1 VIHGFN
7 LIAFLAVLGSIVW
20 LALAGEGT
28 DLAIMTGLVGILGT
42 FRPWSSMTGGPSG
55 TKGDP
60 VAVEGAEEGSK
71 PVNTT
76 DTPGG

>member
-1 VIHGFN
+1 MIHGFN

-42 FRPWSSMTGGPSG
+42 FRPWSSVSGGPAG

-60 VAVEGAEEGSK
+60 LAVEGAEKGSK
-71 PVNTT
+71 PVTT
-76 DTPGG
+76 EDADGG